1 MPLDHAGGAAR
12 LSGAMQTVRPLILF
26 LAAALALAGC
36 VPGVAPTAPPRG
48 EVAAETEA
56 DLAARARQAVLNFEE
71 VVTRVEPVAEQL
83 CREATPDQPCD
94 FVIYVDRAPDSGV
107 NAFHTLDPEGQPAII
122 FTLGLI
128 AEARNTDE
136 LAFIMGHEAAHHIAR
151 HIPMGQRRA
160 VEGAEAFARIAE
172 ARGEG
177 RARID
182 EAAQIG
188 ALVASRE
195 FGQQAELE
203 ADAIG
208 TIIAARAGYD
218 PLRGAAFFT
227 RFPDP
232 ARAFLSTHPP
242 NAARI
247 GVVRRTLAALGPP

>member
-1 MPLDHAGGAAR
+1 MPML
-12 LSGAMQTVRPLILF
+12 RPLLPV
-26 LAAALALAGC
+26 LAAVLALAGC
-36 VPGVAPTAPPRG
+36 VSGVAPTAPPPG
-48 EVAAETEA
+48 GVEAAAAAETEA
-56 DLAARARQAVLNFEE
+56 ELAARARQAVLNFDE
-71 VVTRVEPVAEQL
+71 VVTRVEPVAEQV
-83 CREATPDQPCD
+83 CREETPDQPCD

-107 NAFHTLDPEGQPAII
+107 NAFHTLDPQGQPAII

-151 HIPMGQRRA
+151 HLPLGQRRA
-160 VEGAEAFARIAE
+160 VEGAEAFARIAQ
-172 ARGEG
+172 ARGAG
-177 RARID
+177 AAQID
-182 EAAQIG
+182 EAAQLG

-247 GVVRRTLAALGPP
+247 GVVRRTLAALGPS